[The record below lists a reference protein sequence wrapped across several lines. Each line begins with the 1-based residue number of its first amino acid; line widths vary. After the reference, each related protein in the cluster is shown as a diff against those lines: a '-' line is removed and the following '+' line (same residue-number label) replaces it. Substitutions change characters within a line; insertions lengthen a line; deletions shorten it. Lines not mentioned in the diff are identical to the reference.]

1 MYFRSMYR
9 HENVCKTFKLAR
21 ATPFGFSILVLATT
35 TLVWGVSGAP
45 TASAAAAV
53 PLNPTTLL
61 PHPINLPTG
70 PQTSAKDCP
79 NPPDLSAPLPAGATI
94 SAPSLVP
101 NGLASLVV
109 GTQTYD
115 LSGTCAYTL
124 TLPSASSADTSSA
137 GSVSKDSFS
146 INFVD
151 SGNDLYFPTGTA
163 GPIDFSYNGRHC
175 NTTAEIVTAYGFAI
189 AEQELVSGYCTS
201 NENDPSGTWGYADA
215 ANTAELWA
223 GEAPEPSFN
232 YDYQSAEAG
241 TIFFGQFQE
250 CMENPAGQQSSYV
263 CVWNN
268 YGPLF

>member
-1 MYFRSMYR
+1 MYR
-9 HENVCKTFKLAR
+9 KSIYRYEKVCKTYKLPR
-21 ATPFGFSILVLATT
+21 ALPYGLSVLVLATT
-35 TLVWGVSGAP
+35 TLICGMSGTP
-45 TASAAAAV
+45 SASAANAAS
-53 PLNPTTLL
+53 PTPTTLV

-70 PQTSAKDCP
+70 PQESATNCP
-79 NPPDLSAPLPAGATI
+79 NPPELSAPLPAGATI

-101 NGLASLVV
+101 KGIGSLVV
-109 GTQTYD
+109 GNQTYD

-124 TLPSASSADTSSA
+124 TLASASSANTSSA
-137 GSVSKDSFS
+137 SSVSKDSFS

-175 NTTAEIVTAYGFAI
+175 NTTAELVTAYGFAI
-189 AEQELVSGYCTS
+189 AEQELESGNCTS

-223 GEAPEPSFN
+223 GEAQEPSFN
-232 YDYQSAEAG
+232 YQYQSAEAG